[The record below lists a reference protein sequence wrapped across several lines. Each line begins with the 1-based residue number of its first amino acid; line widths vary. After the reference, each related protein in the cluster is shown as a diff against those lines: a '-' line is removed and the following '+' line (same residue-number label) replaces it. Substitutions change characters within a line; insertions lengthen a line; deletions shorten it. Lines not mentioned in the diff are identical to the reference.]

1 MEHGCSLCQPCSKNC
16 SKATRRHIGVIR
28 VAHQG
33 KTVEKHLQQN
43 VCTMCLV
50 HLGAGCFSGLPT
62 LLKHRETL
70 AVQPFAPEEN
80 CGNSTY
86 PTLPTA
92 ASASWPLHHKLQM
105 TLCGKKCPTMSCS
118 RGKMVIPRNIT
129 KLVCRDTCI
138 CGSWECTAAV
148 PARLEPTSQFT
159 PGLLWKLWNGSG
171 SSFDQSLANISM
183 SCEVDNF
190 LSSSKLPPGMGFQIM
205 TAAVLSF

>member
-1 MEHGCSLCQPCSKNC
+1 MRLINPCGQNGAWLQSLPTMLQELFQSNQEAHWRYQGCTPRQNS
-16 SKATRRHIGVIR
+16 G
-28 VAHQG
+28 
-33 KTVEKHLQQN
+33 KHLQQN

-86 PTLPTA
+86 PTLATA

-138 CGSWECTAAV
+138 CG
-148 PARLEPTSQFT
+148 
-159 PGLLWKLWNGSG
+159 N
-171 SSFDQSLANISM
+171 
-183 SCEVDNF
+183 
-190 LSSSKLPPGMGFQIM
+190 
-205 TAAVLSF
+205 